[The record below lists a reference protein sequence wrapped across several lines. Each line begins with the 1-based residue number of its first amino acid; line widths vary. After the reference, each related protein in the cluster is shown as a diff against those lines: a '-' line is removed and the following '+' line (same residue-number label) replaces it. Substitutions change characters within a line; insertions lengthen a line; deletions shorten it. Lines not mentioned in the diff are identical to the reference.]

1 MSINLHERI
10 VQVRTLIVR
19 KSTMIKSTTTISTS
33 RAQATELV
41 ARAKRES
48 GSLMIAY
55 ADVAR
60 TVGTSAGWIR
70 KFIKGYEAKE
80 PKASL
85 YENIRENYEA
95 FCDRVEQ
102 ENEHDEKRLM
112 SLRGKRDAGNQ
123 GFSAQGRTKN
133 SNLVGGE

>member
-1 MSINLHERI
+1 MHEGI
-10 VQVRTLIVR
+10 VQVSTKNVR
-19 KSTMIKSTTTISTS
+19 KSPMITSAVTISTT

-41 ARAKRES
+41 ARAKLKS

-55 ADVAR
+55 ADVAK

-85 YENIRENYEA
+85 YENIRANYEV
-95 FCDRVEQ
+95 FCNRVEQ
-102 ENEHDEKRLM
+102 ENALDLERLNA
-112 SLRGKRDAGNQ
+112 LRGRRNAVAKSIDAE
-123 GFSAQGRTKN
+123 SHSKN
-133 SNLVGGE
+133 SVVVEE